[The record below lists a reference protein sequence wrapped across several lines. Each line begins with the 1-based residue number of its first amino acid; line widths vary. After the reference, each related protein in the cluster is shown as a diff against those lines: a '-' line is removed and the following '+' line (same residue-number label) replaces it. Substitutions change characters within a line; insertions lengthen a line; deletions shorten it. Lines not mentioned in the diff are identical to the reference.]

1 MFNGKILVATDGS
14 ELSDK
19 AVSTAIELAQALGA
33 QLIAFTAVPP

>member
-19 AVSTAIELAQALGA
+19 AVSTAVELARALERN
-33 QLIAFTAVPP
+33 